1 MRGRILAKWSTTF
14 SRSGP
19 QPSILLYRFVT
30 LAELGISVRIPHPAP
45 IPSATRKHPAI
56 IAPSLSMVFQDRNT
70 DSSQTMNNTIRIQA
84 SVFIP
89 SPLWKTISPTKTFSL
104 CPKSHRSVYAH
115 QFSGSRIVAL
125 QLLLLLGFFH
135 HHRQHALRGKV
146 RCRRILVRQS
156 HHRVVR
162 PED

>member
-19 QPSILLYRFVT
+19 LRSIRLYCFVT
-30 LAELGISVRIPHPAP
+30 FAELGISVRIPHPAP

-70 DSSQTMNNTIRIQA
+70 DSSQTMNNTIKIQA

-115 QFSGSRIVAL
+115 QFY
-125 QLLLLLGFFH
+125 GFPD
-135 HHRQHALRGKV
+135 
-146 RCRRILVRQS
+146 RRSSVTSPAWLFPPPSTARVERQS
-156 HHRVVR
+156 PL
-162 PED
+162 PEDPGSPESPPCS

>member
-70 DSSQTMNNTIRIQA
+70 DNSQTMNNTIKIQA
-84 SVFIP
+84 SLFIP
-89 SPLWKTISPTKTFSL
+89 SPLWKLSHQRKHFRCAPNHTNPCTLISSP
-104 CPKSHRSVYAH
+104 V
-115 QFSGSRIVAL
+115 SRVIATSFTSPAWLFPPPSTARVE
-125 QLLLLLGFFH
+125 
-135 HHRQHALRGKV
+135 
-146 RCRRILVRQS
+146 RQS
-156 HHRVVR
+156 PL
-162 PED
+162 PEDPGSPESPRCS